1 MLEEVS
7 VFLEAGGKVLWVLF
21 FVLLALWF
29 FIFER
34 FYYFYKVYPQIKE
47 QILKAWLLREDKN
60 SWFALRIRE
69 GEVARIN
76 KQMLRF
82 VPSIKTL
89 VFISPL
95 LGLTGTVTGM
105 IAIFD
110 VISLSGTGNPRLM
123 ASGISLAVIPTMAG
137 LVTALSGLY
146 FESYFKKKSQ
156 REKQV
161 LLECLEVCYNDSV

>member
-7 VFLEAGGKVLWVLF
+7 LFLSAGGKVLWIIF
-21 FVLLALWF
+21 FVLIALWF

-34 FYYFYKVYPQIKE
+34 FYYFYKIYPVKKNQARE
-47 QILKAWLLREDKN
+47 SWLKRADKT

-69 GEVARIN
+69 EAISRITS
-76 KQMLRF
+76 QMTRF
-82 VPSIKTL
+82 VPHIKTL
-89 VFISPL
+89 VLISPL

-105 IAIFD
+105 ISIFD
-110 VISLSGTGNPRLM
+110 VISISGTGNPRLM

-146 FESYFKKKSQ
+146 FGNYFEKKCQ
-156 REKQV
+156 RQRQAF
-161 LLECLEVCYNDSV
+161 LECLDIGEL

>member
-7 VFLEAGGKVLWVLF
+7 AFLSSGGRVLWVIF

-34 FYYFYKVYPQIKE
+34 FYYFWKIYPTEKEKIKTNWM
-47 QILKAWLLREDKN
+47 KREDKS
-60 SWFALRIRE
+60 SWFALKIRE
-69 GEVARIN
+69 EEISKMN
-76 KQMLRF
+76 IHLQRF
-82 VPSIKTL
+82 IPHIKTL
-89 VFISPL
+89 VIISPL

-105 IAIFD
+105 ISIFD
-110 VISLSGTGNPRLM
+110 IISISGTGNPRLM

-146 FESYFKKKSQ
+146 FCNYFEKKCKKERQNFS
-156 REKQV
+156 KY
-161 LLECLEVCYNDSV
+161 LELC

>member
-7 VFLEAGGKVLWVLF
+7 IFLSAGGNVLWVIF

-34 FYYFYKVYPQIKE
+34 FYYFYKVYPLEKERIKKDW
-47 QILKAWLLREDKN
+47 LKRDDKG

-69 GEVARIN
+69 ESISKMTN
-76 KQMLRF
+76 QMSRF
-82 VPSIKTL
+82 VPYIKTL
-89 VFISPL
+89 VLISPL

-105 IAIFD
+105 ISIFD
-110 VISLSGTGNPRLM
+110 VISISGTGNPRLM

-146 FESYFKKKSQ
+146 FGNYFEKKCQ
-156 REKQV
+156 REKQAFS
-161 LLECLEVCYNDSV
+161 ECLSVY

>member
-7 VFLEAGGKVLWVLF
+7 LFLSAGGKVLWFIF
-21 FVLLALWF
+21 FVLMAMWF

-34 FYYFYKVYPQIKE
+34 FYYFYKIYPVEKNKIK
-47 QILKAWLLREDKN
+47 KTWSKREDKT

-69 GEVARIN
+69 EQMSKMF
-76 KQMLRF
+76 KQMSRF
-82 VPSIKTL
+82 VPHIKTL
-89 VFISPL
+89 VILSPL

-105 IAIFD
+105 ISIFD
-110 VISLSGTGNPRLM
+110 IISISGTGNPRLM

-146 FESYFKKKSQ
+146 FGNYFEKKCQ
-156 REKQV
+156 HEKQMV
-161 LLECLEVCYNDSV
+161 SECLNIG